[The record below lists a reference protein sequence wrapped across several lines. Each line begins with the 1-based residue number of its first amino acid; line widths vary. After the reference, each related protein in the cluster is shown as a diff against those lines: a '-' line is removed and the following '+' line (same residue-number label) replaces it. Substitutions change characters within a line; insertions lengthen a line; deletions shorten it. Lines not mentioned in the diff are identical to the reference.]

1 MIPIYVTKDKEK
13 GTLIFASSSREYVVE
28 KTKTY
33 FETLNIHREFIVD
46 VVAGV
51 EPKKDEII

>member
-1 MIPIYVTKDKEK
+1 MTLIYVTKDLEK
-13 GTLIFASSSREYVVE
+13 GTLIFASSSRDYVVK
-28 KTKTY
+28 KTNKY
-33 FETLNIHREFIVD
+33 FENLNIHRNFIVD